1 MDDYKR
7 SLYMMAQNRI
17 RSYMGPQFICL
28 SLKDILYREG
38 YKPVIGDKVL
48 EFFPEFSALYDGV
61 YWCEEDTDKY
71 MKPSITAPWWE
82 YGWQE
87 PRIRALDCILWE

>member
-1 MDDYKR
+1 
-7 SLYMMAQNRI
+7 MMAQNRI
-17 RSYMGPQFICL
+17 RSCMGPQFICL

-61 YWCEEDTDKY
+61 YWCEDGINGGDKQT
-71 MKPSITAPWWE
+71 IEGPWWE
-82 YGWQE
+82 GGWKE

>member
-17 RSYMGPQFICL
+17 RSAEGHQYICIT
-28 SLKDILYREG
+28 LKVILYLEG
-38 YKPVIGDKVL
+38 YGPIIGDKVL
-48 EFFPEFSALYDGV
+48 EFFPELLALYDGV

-71 MKPSITAPWWE
+71 MKLSITAPWWE
-82 YGWQE
+82 DGWQE

>member
-7 SLYMMAQNRI
+7 SLYMMTQNRI
-17 RSYMGPQFICL
+17 RTCMGPQFICL

-48 EFFPEFSALYDGV
+48 EFFPEFSALYDEV
-61 YWCEEDTDKY
+61 YWCEDGINGGDKQT
-71 MKPSITAPWWE
+71 IEGPWWE
-82 YGWQE
+82 GGWKE

>member
-17 RSYMGPQFICL
+17 RSCMGPQFICI

-48 EFFPEFSALYDGV
+48 ELLPELKALYDGV
-61 YWCEEDTDKY
+61 YWCEEGIVKY
-71 MKPSITAPWWE
+71 VKPSITSSWWE
-82 YGWQE
+82 DGWKE
-87 PRIRALDCILWE
+87 PRIRALDCVLWE

>member
-1 MDDYKR
+1 
-7 SLYMMAQNRI
+7 MMTQNRI
-17 RSYMGPQFICL
+17 RTCMGPQFICL

-48 EFFPEFSALYDGV
+48 EFFPEFSALYDEV
-61 YWCEEDTDKY
+61 YWCEDGINGGDKQT
-71 MKPSITAPWWE
+71 IEGPWWE
-82 YGWQE
+82 GGWKE

>member
-1 MDDYKR
+1 MDDYRR

-17 RSYMGPQFICL
+17 RSAEGHQYICIT
-28 SLKDILYREG
+28 LKVILYLEG
-38 YKPVIGDKVL
+38 YGPIIGDKVL
-48 EFFPEFSALYDGV
+48 EFFPELLALYDGV

-87 PRIRALDCILWE
+87 SRIRALDCVLWE

>member
-1 MDDYKR
+1 MDDYRR

-17 RSYMGPQFICL
+17 RSAEGHQYICIT
-28 SLKDILYREG
+28 LKVILYLEG
-38 YKPVIGDKVL
+38 YGPIIGDKVL
-48 EFFPEFSALYDGV
+48 EFFPELLALYDGV
-61 YWCEEDTDKY
+61 YWCEDGINEDE
-71 MKPSITAPWWE
+71 KPSITAPWWE

>member
-17 RSYMGPQFICL
+17 RSCMGPQFICL
-28 SLKDILYREG
+28 SLKNILYREG

-61 YWCEEDTDKY
+61 YWCEDGINGGDKQTIED
-71 MKPSITAPWWE
+71 PWWE
-82 YGWQE
+82 GGWKE

>member
-17 RSYMGPQFICL
+17 RSAKGYQYTCVI
-28 SLKDILYREG
+28 LKDILYLEG
-38 YKPVIGDKVL
+38 YGPTIGNKVL

-61 YWCEEDTDKY
+61 FWCEDGTKDEEWT
-71 MKPSITAPWWE
+71 IENAWWE
-82 YGWQE
+82 AEWEE
-87 PRIRALDCILWE
+87 PRIRALDCILRE

>member
-7 SLYMMAQNRI
+7 SLYMMAQNKL

-28 SLKDILYREG
+28 SLKDTLYQEG

-48 EFFPEFSALYDGV
+48 EFFPELLALYDGV
-61 YWCEEDTDKY
+61 YWCEDGINGGDKPTIED
-71 MKPSITAPWWE
+71 AWWE
-82 YGWQE
+82 GGWKE